1 MTKKQTLCLRKGFLF
16 WNYGRKSSKE
26 KHMTR
31 SNAREIACHLVF
43 EMNFNDMTAGEALQ
57 TLMDDGYYP
66 TLKTETDVYAEKPD
80 GKQLEYLTSVVQG
93 VQAKREELEG
103 YISKYSVGWSLG
115 RIARMAVA
123 IMEVCMYEALYVD
136 DAPVSAAINE
146 AVELTRKYE
155 NEDVVSF
162 VNGILGGFARQMEQ
176 PC

>member
-1 MTKKQTLCLRKGFLF
+1 MMKEMKKAAAVFLAAF
-16 WNYGRKSSKE
+16 LAAGLLSSCGGKDASGVGKTGAE
-26 KHMTR
+26 
-31 SNAREIACHLVF
+31 EIVKI
-43 EMNFNDMTAGEALQ
+43 NFPTAGASGAL
-57 TLMDDGYYP
+57 
-66 TLKTETDVYAEKPD
+66 YAV
-80 GKQLEYLTSVVQG
+80 GAAVTHMWTNCVQG

-123 IMEVCMYEALYVD
+123 IMEVCMYEALYID

>member
-1 MTKKQTLCLRKGFLF
+1 
-16 WNYGRKSSKE
+16 
-26 KHMTR
+26 MTR

-43 EMNFNDMTAGEALQ
+43 EMNFNNVTAGEALQ
-57 TLMDDGYYP
+57 TLMEESYYP
-66 TLKTETDVYAEKPD
+66 TLKTESDVYAEKPD
-80 GKQLEYLTSVVQG
+80 SRQLAYLTDVVQG

-103 YISKYSVGWSLG
+103 YITKFSVGWTLG

-155 NEDVVSF
+155 DEDVVSF
-162 VNGILGGFARQMEQ
+162 VNGILGGFAREMEQ
-176 PC
+176 SC

>member
-1 MTKKQTLCLRKGFLF
+1 M
-16 WNYGRKSSKE
+16 
-26 KHMTR
+26 
-31 SNAREIACHLVF
+31 
-43 EMNFNDMTAGEALQ
+43 
-57 TLMDDGYYP
+57 
-66 TLKTETDVYAEKPD
+66 
-80 GKQLEYLTSVVQG
+80 QG

-123 IMEVCMYEALYVD
+123 IMEVCMYEALYID

>member
-1 MTKKQTLCLRKGFLF
+1 MHILEYQGQDVKKFIEQTLGFK
-16 WNYGRKSSKE
+16 N
-26 KHMTR
+26 
-31 SNAREIACHLVF
+31 ID
-43 EMNFNDMTAGEALQ
+43 NFKA
-57 TLMDDGYYP
+57 
-66 TLKTETDVYAEKPD
+66 KKDVYAEKPD

-123 IMEVCMYEALYVD
+123 IMEVCMYEALYID